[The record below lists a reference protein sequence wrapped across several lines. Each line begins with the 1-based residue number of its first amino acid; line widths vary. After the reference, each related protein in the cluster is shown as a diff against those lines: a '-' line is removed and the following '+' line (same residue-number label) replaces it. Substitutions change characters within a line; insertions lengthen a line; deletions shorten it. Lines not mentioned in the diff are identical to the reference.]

1 MVMRNSRARMAFGL
15 MCLVLAALR
24 FEQLAWVLPVLG
36 LLLALGG
43 SFEIIHLMRMK
54 SLPISEPMAYAAT
67 VLIYLIG
74 LVPSDIFPWLLAL
87 VLTGIIMGA
96 FVAHLARHSFE
107 GALQGVGA
115 SLLPALYVGLAL
127 ACGIQILRVDRMFF
141 LFVLVCV
148 WAMDSAAYYFG
159 CTYGRRRLAARI
171 SPKKS
176 WEGAI
181 AGLLGSVL
189 VAVAAKILFALDLEW
204 ISVVSLG
211 VAFAVM
217 GQLGDL
223 AESALKRDAGV
234 KDSGAAFGGH
244 GGVLDRV
251 DSLLFCFMTF
261 YIWLLATNYLEKSS
275 MSVALAGS

>member
-1 MVMRNSRARMAFGL
+1 MAMRNSRARMALGL

-24 FEQLAWVLPVLG
+24 FEQLAWVLPLLG
-36 LLLALGG
+36 LVLALGG
-43 SFEIIHLMRMK
+43 CYEIIHLMRTK
-54 SLPISEPMAYAAT
+54 SLTLSEPMAYAAT
-67 VLIYLIG
+67 ALVYLIG

-87 VLTGIIMGA
+87 ILMGILMGA
-96 FVAHLARHSFE
+96 FVAHLARHSYE
-107 GALQGVGA
+107 GTLQGVGA

-127 ACGIQILRVDRMFF
+127 ACGMQILRVDRMFF

-148 WAMDSAAYYFG
+148 WAMDSAAFYFG
-159 CTYGRRRLAARI
+159 CAYGRHRLAVRI

-176 WEGAI
+176 WEGAL
-181 AGLLGSVL
+181 AGLAGSL
-189 VAVAAKILFALDLEW
+189 LAAVAAKVLFALDLEW
-204 ISVVSLG
+204 LSVVSLG
-211 VAFAVM
+211 IAFGVM

-244 GGVLDRV
+244 GGILDRV

-275 MSVALAGS
+275 TSLTLAGI